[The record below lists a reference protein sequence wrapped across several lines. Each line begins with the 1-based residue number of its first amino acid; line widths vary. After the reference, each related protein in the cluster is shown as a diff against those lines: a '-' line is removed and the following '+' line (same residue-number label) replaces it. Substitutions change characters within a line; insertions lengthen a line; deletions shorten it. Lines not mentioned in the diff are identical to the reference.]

1 MSMEPI
7 IGQSAA
13 PAAAVVNATTAT
25 FMADV
30 IDASQEAPVIVD
42 FWAPWCEPCKTLGP
56 IIEKAVADA
65 GGAVKL
71 VKVDI
76 DESKEIAA
84 QMRIQSI
91 PAVFAFVAGQPIDGF
106 VGAQPESE
114 IKNFIARVVAKA
126 GGSIEPTPLESAM
139 EQAAAAEAGDF
150 ATAGAIYA
158 EILKHEPDN
167 LQATARLAR
176 ALVEQGQT
184 DAAREILDAVPDDKR
199 EDSEIKSVTAM
210 LELAAKA
217 SEAAG
222 NAAALEAGV
231 AADANDHQARFDLAL
246 AYYSS
251 GRVEDAIDHLLT
263 IVRKNRAWDDDAA
276 RKQLI
281 EIFDALGAVDP
292 LVDSSRRQLS
302 TILFS

>member
-1 MSMEPI
+1 MTK
-7 IGQSAA
+7 
-13 PAAAVVNATTAT
+13 NATTAT

-30 IDASQEAPVIVD
+30 VEASQKTPVIVD

-56 IIEKAVADA
+56 IIEKAVADS

-76 DESKEIAA
+76 DENKEIAA

-91 PAVFAFVAGQPIDGF
+91 PAVFAFVDGQPIDGF

-114 IKNFIARVVAKA
+114 IKNFIARVVQKA
-126 GGSIEPTPLESAM
+126 GGSIGPTPLESAM
-139 EQAAAAEAGDF
+139 EQAQAAEDAGDM

-158 EILKHEPDN
+158 EIVKHEPEN
-167 LQATARLAR
+167 LQAIAGMAR
-176 ALVEQGQT
+176 ALLEQSQA
-184 DAAREILDAVPDDKR
+184 DAAREILDTVPQDKR
-199 EDSEIKSVTAM
+199 EDADIKSITAA
-210 LELAAKA
+210 LVLAAKA
-217 SEAAG
+217 GEAAG
-222 NAAALEAGV
+222 KGAALEAAI

-246 AYYSS
+246 AYYAT
-251 GRVEDAIDHLLT
+251 GRAEDAIDHLLT
-263 IVRKNRAWDDDAA
+263 IVQKKRPWDDDAA

-281 EIFDALGAVDP
+281 EIFDALGAADP
-292 LVDSSRRQLS
+292 LVDSSRRRLS

>member
-1 MSMEPI
+1 METI
-7 IGQSAA
+7 IGQSTA
-13 PAAAVVNATTAT
+13 PAGLTKNATTAT

-30 IDASQEAPVIVD
+30 IEASRETPVIVD

-56 IIEKAVADA
+56 IIEKAVAEA

-91 PAVFAFVAGQPIDGF
+91 PAVFAFVAGKPVDGF

-139 EQAAAAEAGDF
+139 EQAVAAEDAGDT

-158 EILKHEPDN
+158 EVIKHEPGN
-167 LQATARLAR
+167 LPAIAGMAR
-176 ALVEQGQT
+176 ALLGQGQT
-184 DAAREILDAVPDDKR
+184 DAAREILDTVPEDKR
-199 EDSEIKSVTAM
+199 ENADIKSVTAA
-210 LELAAKA
+210 LVLAAKVG
-217 SEAAG
+217 EAAG
-222 NAAALEAGV
+222 NAGALEASV
-231 AADANDHQARFDLAL
+231 AADANDHRARFDLAL
-246 AYYSS
+246 AYYAT
-251 GRVEDAIDHLLT
+251 GRAEDAMDHLLT
-263 IVRKNRAWDDDAA
+263 IVQKNRAWDDDAA

-281 EIFDALGAVDP
+281 EIFDALGAADP
-292 LVDSSRRQLS
+292 LVDSSRRRLS

>member
-1 MSMEPI
+1 METI
-7 IGQSAA
+7 IGQSTA
-13 PAAAVVNATTAT
+13 PAGLTKNATTAT

-30 IDASQEAPVIVD
+30 IEASRETPVIVD

-56 IIEKAVADA
+56 IIEKAVAEA

-91 PAVFAFVAGQPIDGF
+91 PAVFAFVAGKPVDGF

-139 EQAAAAEAGDF
+139 EQAAAAEDAGDT

-158 EILKHEPDN
+158 EVIKHEPGN
-167 LQATARLAR
+167 LPAIAGMAR
-176 ALVEQGQT
+176 ALLGQGQT
-184 DAAREILDAVPDDKR
+184 DAAREILDTVPEDKR
-199 EDSEIKSVTAM
+199 ENADIKSVTAA
-210 LELAAKA
+210 LVLAAKVG
-217 SEAAG
+217 EAAG
-222 NAAALEAGV
+222 NAGALEASV
-231 AADANDHQARFDLAL
+231 AADANDHRARFDLAL
-246 AYYSS
+246 AYYAT
-251 GRVEDAIDHLLT
+251 GRAEDAMDHLLT
-263 IVRKNRAWDDDAA
+263 IVQKNRAWDDDAA

-281 EIFDALGAVDP
+281 EIFDALGAADP
-292 LVDSSRRQLS
+292 LVDSSRRRLS

>member
-1 MSMEPI
+1 MEMI
-7 IGQSAA
+7 IGQSTA
-13 PAAAVVNATTAT
+13 PAGMTKNATTAT

-30 IDASQEAPVIVD
+30 VEASQKTPVIVD

-56 IIEKAVADA
+56 IIEKAVADS

-76 DESKEIAA
+76 DENKEIAA

-91 PAVFAFVAGQPIDGF
+91 PAVFAFVDGQPIDGF

-114 IKNFIARVVAKA
+114 IKNFIARVVQKA
-126 GGSIEPTPLESAM
+126 GGSIGPTPLESAM
-139 EQAAAAEAGDF
+139 EQAQAAEDAGDM

-158 EILKHEPDN
+158 EIVKHEPEN
-167 LQATARLAR
+167 LQAIAGMAR
-176 ALVEQGQT
+176 ALLEQSQA
-184 DAAREILDAVPDDKR
+184 DAAREILDTVPQDKR
-199 EDSEIKSVTAM
+199 EDADIKSITAA
-210 LELAAKA
+210 LVLAAKA
-217 SEAAG
+217 GEAAG
-222 NAAALEAGV
+222 KGAALEAAI

-246 AYYSS
+246 AYYAT
-251 GRVEDAIDHLLT
+251 GRAEDAIDHLLT
-263 IVRKNRAWDDDAA
+263 IVQKKRPWDDDAA

-281 EIFDALGAVDP
+281 EIFDALGAADP
-292 LVDSSRRQLS
+292 LVDSSRRRLS